1 MIRREKYRAWKS
13 PNLAYPLI
21 FSRTCQEHP
30 CLRAFALCYSLFQ
43 ECSFTEPRRATSHR
57 LWLQNWNTELHWH
70 FFFFFL
76 SSNNFIRKK
85 LFWDSHS
92 DVLTVSS
99 IIIHKVVFRLLKREK
114 ENKQIQ
120 HFSSYKM
127 QLKFKEGNLF
137 TFIFRQLK
145 IQWIP

>member
-1 MIRREKYRAWKS
+1 MLHNFCQLYRFLYLYSKTS
-13 PNLAYPLI
+13 GFIP
-21 FSRTCQEHP
+21 FCQICP
-30 CLRAFALCYSLFQ
+30 CYSLFL

-57 LWLQNWNTELHWH
+57 LWLQNWNTELHWR

-92 DVLTVSS
+92 DVLTISG
-99 IIIHKVVFRLLKREK
+99 IIIHKAVSRLLKREK

-127 QLKFKEGNLF
+127 QLKFNEGNLF